1 MKKIQLFSA
10 LILFFASSFLLYS
23 SVPDSEINNYPLGCV
38 GVEKQKNLSDD
49 FDPWETEGEF
59 LGQKIDVPEIID
71 TFAYILGDQAGNKR
85 IEVNLANQHV
95 YAFEGNSI
103 VFDYIVSTGKW
114 YPTPRGTFSIQKKVR
129 AQKMSG
135 GNKAIGTYYYLPNVP
150 WVMFYGNNKIPL
162 WRGFS
167 FHGAYWHNNFGTPM
181 SHGCVNMKIPEAE
194 QLYYWAPIGTPVIVY

>member
-150 WVMFYGNNKIPL
+150 WVMFYGNNKIPW

>member
-59 LGQKIDVPEIID
+59 FGQKIDVPEIID

-162 WRGFS
+162 WRGFF